1 MAQQHFT
8 KLIDDLDGKPADET
22 VIVIMDGTQYKW
34 DLRAVNAK
42 KMRADFQQ
50 WMDIA
55 SDVSKVSASSA
66 GRASGRA
73 RRRRRQRP
81 QQAVAVSA
89 APVSS
94 KPARVVAKKN
104 GKNGN
109 GGVGSSGH
117 YNGGVGYSEI
127 RAWCA
132 ANGVEVAEKGRV
144 PNSILAQYK
153 EAMSV

>member
-1 MAQQHFT
+1 MAQQQFT
-8 KLIDDLDGKPADET
+8 KMIDDFDGKPADET
-22 VIVIMDGTQYKW
+22 VVWIIDGTRYQW
-34 DLRAVNAK
+34 DLRAANAK
-42 KMRADFQQ
+42 KMRDKIKDEMAL
-50 WMDIA
+50 A
-55 SDVSKVSASSA
+55 SQVSKVSAVSA
-66 GRASGRA
+66 GKASGRA
-73 RRRRRQRP
+73 RRRRRPRP
-81 QQAVAVSA
+81 QQAVAASA

-104 GKNGN
+104 GKTN